1 MAWEEVDT
9 QFLEVQEVP
18 KNAIPVRGREG
29 AAATT
34 GRREKTQSSIRA
46 GTKAVTRLQKGREGR
61 PSKLKDPH
69 CFVALGLNSKTV
81 KLRNIDRPFT
91 LQPFTLKRNLPK
103 RDLES
108 RP

>member
-46 GTKAVTRLQKGREGR
+46 GTKAVTRL
-61 PSKLKDPH
+61 
-69 CFVALGLNSKTV
+69 KTV